1 MDTITHGIAGAL
13 IGKALCGGDSMFPVK
28 PVTRGKMTTWALM
41 LGAIFPDSD
50 VLRDML
56 SKDPLLIITWHRSYT
71 HSLLML
77 PLFALALAALTRW
90 IAKKFAWEAPTY
102 AALSRIY
109 AIGIASHILLDL
121 VTTFGTM
128 VWSPLS
134 WSRPAWDLVFIVDF
148 TMTGI
153 LLLPQLLAWVHRDE
167 PHVKRRAVMM
177 WMLFVP
183 VTFGIAALGR
193 IVGAPISNAAIWGA
207 IGIFSALF
215 LLPAVVGWGSELRLT
230 TWNRA
235 GFLGACVYIGLTVV
249 AHRKALER
257 VKGFAEFQGVK
268 PVAIGALPLPP
279 SLWNW
284 NGLIRTQRGV
294 YEMRMDL
301 SQPSG
306 IPKSEAEASAAAKV
320 PLTYNFFPD
329 APANNWIQQARQLPE
344 VQKVMWFD
352 RFPVTRFYREG
363 DEAVVEILDLRFA
376 KVRPD
381 RPASF
386 TYRVRFNAGGS
397 VLEQGWVRD

>member
-344 VQKVMWFD
+344 VQKVLWFD

-386 TYRVRFNAGGS
+386 TYRVRFNAAGS